1 MNELSVNSVLYR
13 FWCTVCNRRFRLHRF
28 TLSFVFL
35 LLPFPRCKGKKIHA
49 VSRIHFSAISLTSF
63 ERWCARGATAVKKA
77 YLMSVG
83 LWPWTLVTDGG
94 KTIKIHFGSK
104 QSHTDASQATYFLH
118 SSHSVTLFVNDF
130 QLFGGNVKKVW
141 ISSNVFF
148 EWLSFPLDIVV

>member
-1 MNELSVNSVLYR
+1 MFCIGFGAPFAIGDFVCIVSRCLLYLS
-13 FWCTVCNRRFRLHRF
+13 C
-28 TLSFVFL
+28 
-35 LLPFPRCKGKKIHA
+35 FPSLVAKEKKIHA

-83 LWPWTLVTDGG
+83 LWPWTLVTDEG

>member
-28 TLSFVFL
+28 TLSFVFI
-35 LLPFPRCKGKKIHA
+35 LLPIPRCKGKKNPC
-49 VSRIHFSAISLTSF
+49 SF
-63 ERWCARGATAVKKA
+63 TDTLLSYFFDKKA